1 MRRKLLRTGLLLLPL
16 SLLPTAGARANGP
29 PTVTASGHATFFTSF
44 GGEPRLFKF
53 HAKEVDGDATGKA
66 TLVRP
71 ESGVKLQVE
80 IDCIIIVDSA
90 TLLLGGTITE
100 STSGNEGYEVVF
112 AVRDGG
118 KHGADRL
125 SPLFEAT
132 CETDDWAL
140 DSLRVIDAGQIKV
153 HVKDE

>member
-1 MRRKLLRTGLLLLPL
+1 MRRKLLRAGLLLLPL
-16 SLLPTAGARANGP
+16 SLLPTARATAQGP
-29 PTVTASGHATFFTSF
+29 ATVTTSGHATFFTSF

-53 HAKEVDGDATGKA
+53 HAKEIDGDATGKA

-71 ESGVKLQVE
+71 ESGLKLQVE
-80 IDCIIIVDSA
+80 IDCIIVVDSD
-90 TLLLGGTITE
+90 TLLLGGTITK

-118 KHGADRL
+118 KNGADRL
-125 SPLFEAT
+125 SPLFEGT
-132 CETDDWAL
+132 CESDDRAL